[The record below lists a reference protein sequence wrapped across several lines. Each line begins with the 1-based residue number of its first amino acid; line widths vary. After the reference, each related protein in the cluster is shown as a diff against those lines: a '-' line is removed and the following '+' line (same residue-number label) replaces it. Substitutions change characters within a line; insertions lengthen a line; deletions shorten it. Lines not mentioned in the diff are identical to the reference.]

1 MPVHTSFSYQR
12 QYAVVQKA
20 NGSNCVLRK
29 YTVTAV
35 CRAVIAVCAL
45 IKTMIC
51 FSSDRSRSANVVL
64 MLGQCNRR
72 QDNIKNVHCGVPG
85 VFASGDDALSP
96 VDVITG
102 CDDVLVALPYI
113 AG

>member
-1 MPVHTSFSYQR
+1 
-12 QYAVVQKA
+12 
-20 NGSNCVLRK
+20 
-29 YTVTAV
+29 
-35 CRAVIAVCAL
+35 
-45 IKTMIC
+45 MIC
-51 FSSDRSRSANVVL
+51 FSSERSRSPNAGL

-72 QDNIKNVHCGVPG
+72 QDNIKLHCGVPG
-85 VFASGDDALSP
+85 FFASGDDALSP

>member
-1 MPVHTSFSYQR
+1 
-12 QYAVVQKA
+12 
-20 NGSNCVLRK
+20 
-29 YTVTAV
+29 
-35 CRAVIAVCAL
+35 
-45 IKTMIC
+45 
-51 FSSDRSRSANVVL
+51 

-72 QDNIKNVHCGVPG
+72 QDNIKYTLWSAWRFC
-85 VFASGDDALSP
+85 SGDKALSP